1 MGASGMLYTMNTSMI
16 NLGRNTTLHT
26 ALLKTVPWR
35 TASLI
40 GLAIQ
45 IPIIV
50 FFIPNMIDLI

>member
-1 MGASGMLYTMNTSMI
+1 MNTSMI

>member
-1 MGASGMLYTMNTSMI
+1 MGASGMIYTMNTSMI